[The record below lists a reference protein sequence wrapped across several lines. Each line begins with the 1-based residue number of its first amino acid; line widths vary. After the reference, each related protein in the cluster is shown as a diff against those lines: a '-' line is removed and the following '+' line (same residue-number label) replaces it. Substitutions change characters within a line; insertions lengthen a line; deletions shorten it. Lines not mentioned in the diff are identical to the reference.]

1 MHEAGN
7 EYWLQYDLSPSK
19 SSVVYIDTS
28 THDGTY
34 IIDGTLKYRTE
45 EKIPRKDFTCDPN
58 ATIDSFTQCAFNELQ
73 DFECSSAIDRIGK
86 YFNETNICKNLT
98 KLHENHNLHK
108 VHLAT
113 ILYSSRNPSKCIR
126 PCKTSSFDVSL
137 RKRHENAKLLATRQ
151 NQQLVA
157 GKFFLK
163 FKSADFTI
171 ETKNEYFV
179 INQDGLISAVGGFL
193 GLFLGSS
200 LVSVI
205 EWIGQLFKCSK

>member
-28 THDGTY
+28 TNDGTY
-34 IIDGTLKYRTE
+34 VIDGTLKYSTE

-58 ATIDSFTQCAFNELQ
+58 ATIESFTQCAFKELP
-73 DFECSSAIDRIGK
+73 DFECSSAIVRIGK
-86 YFNETNICKNLT
+86 HFNETNICKNLT
-98 KLHENHNLHK
+98 KLHENHKLHK
-108 VHLAT
+108 GQLGT

-137 RKRHENAKLLATRQ
+137 RKRHENGKLLMTSQ
-151 NQQLVA
+151 FQQLLA
-157 GKFFLK
+157 GKFFLN

-179 INQDGLISAVGGFL
+179 MNQDGLISAVGGFL

>member
-19 SSVVYIDTS
+19 SSVVYIDTG
-28 THDGTY
+28 TNDGTY
-34 IIDGTLKYRTE
+34 VIDGTLKYSTE

-58 ATIDSFTQCAFNELQ
+58 ATIESFTQCAFNELQ
-73 DFECSSAIDRIGK
+73 DFECSSAIVRIGK

-98 KLHENHNLHK
+98 KLHENHKLHK
-108 VHLAT
+108 EHLGT

-137 RKRHENAKLLATRQ
+137 RKRHENGKLLMTSQ
-151 NQQLVA
+151 YQQLLA
-157 GKFFLK
+157 GKFFLN

-179 INQDGLISAVGGFL
+179 MNQDGLISAVGGFL

-200 LVSVI
+200 LVSVV

>member
-1 MHEAGN
+1 LNEAGN

-28 THDGTY
+28 TDDGTY
-34 IIDGTLKYRTE
+34 IIDGTLKYSTE
-45 EKIPRKDFTCDPN
+45 EKIPRKDFRCDPN

-73 DFECSSAIDRIGK
+73 DFECSSAIVRIGK

-98 KLHENHNLHK
+98 MLHENHKLHK

-113 ILYSSRNPSKCIR
+113 ILYSSKNPSKCIR
-126 PCKTSSFDVSL
+126 PCKTSSFDVSM
-137 RKRHENAKLLATRQ
+137 RKRHENDQLLLPSQ
-151 NQQLVA
+151 FQQLFA
-157 GKFFLK
+157 GKFYIN

-205 EWIGQLFKCSK
+205 EWIGRLFKCSK

>member
-28 THDGTY
+28 TNDGTY
-34 IIDGTLKYRTE
+34 VIDGTLKYSTE

-58 ATIDSFTQCAFNELQ
+58 ATIESFTQCAFNELQ
-73 DFECSSAIDRIGK
+73 DFECSSAIVRIGK

-98 KLHENHNLHK
+98 KLHENHKLHK
-108 VHLAT
+108 EHLGT

-137 RKRHENAKLLATRQ
+137 RKRHENGKLLMTSQ
-151 NQQLVA
+151 LQQLLA
-157 GKFFLK
+157 GRFLLN

-179 INQDGLISAVGGFL
+179 MNQDGLISAVGGFL